1 MRARHIALAPFL
13 QRLHD
18 RIDAL
23 GAEQLREMIAAHAA
37 TLDPAARIEFL
48 EVFDRDRRGDA
59 EPGDDSLPADITDL
73 VERLREGE
81 YFDGWGWDDDLRD
94 ERAWGDGSWVD
105 EMDDLFACAGQ
116 AFVAG
121 ELVLARDAYRGLF
134 DALLLDEEVG
144 TFSGPAAAPDM
155 LGVDLVEAKARAL
168 RALYETTDPHGRG
181 DALAARSP
189 TGATSAIASVS
200 GPSPR
205 RSRASFPASTSS
217 STTGSPGCARLRRA
231 RYRSTT
237 APCWSRPQ
245 RGAVGRTASARWPA
259 SSAERIQRPS
269 DRQTPELSALLTAHV
284 RRLHATD
291 GQRRE
296 WLAKA
301 RTTAD
306 ARIAAIVEAKH
317 RGGYDRAAQLAA
329 ACAEAVAITE
339 GPPAAARA
347 ISELRDRYPR
357 HVAFRAAVDA
367 AAGRSPLL
375 STAPRRR
382 R

>member
-23 GAEQLREMIAAHAA
+23 GAEQLREMIEAHAA

-48 EVFDRDRRGDA
+48 EVFDGDRPGDA

-94 ERAWGDGSWVD
+94 ERAWGDESWVD
-105 EMDDLFACAGQ
+105 EMDDLFARAGQ

-189 TGATSAIASVS
+189 TGATSAIASEIRAVAEAL
-200 GPSPR
+200 PR
-205 RSRASFPASTSS
+205 EL
-217 STTGSPGCARLRRA
+217 PGLDVFLDDWIARLRPVAQGEISQHDRALLVEAAAWRGGPDGVGSLAGELGGENPASERSATARALGAAHRA
-231 RYRSTT
+231 RPQ
-237 APCWSRPQ
+237 ASR
-245 RGAVGRTASARWPA
+245 
-259 SSAERIQRPS
+259 
-269 DRQTPELSALLTAHV
+269 D
-284 RRLHATD
+284 
-291 GQRRE
+291 
-296 WLAKA
+296 
-301 RTTAD
+301 
-306 ARIAAIVEAKH
+306 
-317 RGGYDRAAQLAA
+317 
-329 ACAEAVAITE
+329 
-339 GPPAAARA
+339 
-347 ISELRDRYPR
+347 
-357 HVAFRAAVDA
+357 
-367 AAGRSPLL
+367 
-375 STAPRRR
+375 
-382 R
+382 